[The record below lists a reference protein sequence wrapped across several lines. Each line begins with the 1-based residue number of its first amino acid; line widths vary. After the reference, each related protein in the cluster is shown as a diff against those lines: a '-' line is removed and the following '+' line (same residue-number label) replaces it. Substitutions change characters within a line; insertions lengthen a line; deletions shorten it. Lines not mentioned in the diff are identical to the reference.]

1 MTGLDLDAVVAEILA
16 ASGRV
21 PAARSALVA
30 ITGIDGC
37 GKGYITAR
45 IVDALRARGAR
56 AVGLNIDGW
65 LNLPAV
71 RFSETDPAEHFYRN
85 ALRFDQ
91 LFAELVFPLRDH
103 RSVRIEADHAEETAT
118 AYEKKRYEIDDAD
131 VVVLEGIYLLKRAFQ
146 DYYDLSIWID
156 CTFDTALDRAIARG
170 QERLP
175 AAATIAAYRTIYF
188 PAQEIHLTRD
198 GPRAAA
204 TVRINND
211 PRLSAAPRPGER

>member
-1 MTGLDLDAVVAEILA
+1 MTDPALEAVVAEILA
-16 ASGRV
+16 TRGRV

-30 ITGIDGC
+30 VTGIDGC
-37 GKGYITAR
+37 GKGYVTAR
-45 IVDALRARGAR
+45 IVDALGARGTR

-85 ALRFDQ
+85 AVRFDQ

-118 AYEKKRYEIDDAD
+118 AYCKKRYEIDDVD

-146 DYYDLSIWID
+146 DYYDLSVWID
-156 CTFDTALDRAIARG
+156 CTFETALDRAIARG
-170 QERLP
+170 QEGLP
-175 AAATIAAYRTIYF
+175 AAATITAYRTIYF
-188 PAQEIHLTRD
+188 PAQEIHLDRD
-198 GPRAAA
+198 DPQAAA
-204 TVRINND
+204 TARLDND
-211 PRLSAAPRPGER
+211 PRLGAAPPPGER

>member
-1 MTGLDLDAVVAEILA
+1 MVAEILA
-16 ASGRV
+16 ARGSV

-30 ITGIDGC
+30 VTGIDGC
-37 GKGYITAR
+37 GKGYVTAR
-45 IVDALRARGAR
+45 IVDTLRARGAR

-71 RFSETDPAEHFYRN
+71 RFSETDPSDHFYRN
-85 ALRFDQ
+85 AIRFDQ

-118 AYEKKRYEIDDAD
+118 AYCKKRYEIADVD

-146 DYYDLSIWID
+146 DYYDLSVWID
-156 CTFDTALDRAIARG
+156 CTFETALERAIARG
-170 QERLP
+170 QEGLP
-175 AAATIAAYRTIYF
+175 AAATITAYRTIYF
-188 PAQEIHLTRD
+188 PAQETHLDRD
-198 GPRAAA
+198 DPRAAA

-211 PRLSAAPRPGER
+211 PRLRTTPPPPGRR